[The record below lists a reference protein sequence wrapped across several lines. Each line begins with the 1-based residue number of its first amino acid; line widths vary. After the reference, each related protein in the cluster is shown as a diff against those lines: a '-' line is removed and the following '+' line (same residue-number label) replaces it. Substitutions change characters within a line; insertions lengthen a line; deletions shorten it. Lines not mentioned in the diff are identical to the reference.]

1 MADSSFRSVT
11 LGELIDSGVIQVAT
25 GFPFGGHNV
34 DGEGVPHI
42 RPFNVGTDGEIHLD
56 QIKSIPAAAATG
68 KPTLQRD
75 DIVFNNTNT
84 KELVGKCAL
93 WSSDDQHVFSNHMT
107 RIRVIDKACDPAYL
121 SFAILQHWMAGKSEM
136 LARSH
141 VAQASIIGSR
151 FREIEIPWPELT
163 VQRSI
168 GSLIRWLRIASR
180 SETNQLVHARTMKD
194 VVMTQLFTLGLVG
207 EPQRESEIGSIP
219 ASWNVDRLGLHH
231 SVVSGGTP
239 SRSNPAFWSE
249 GTVPWVKTT
258 EVDYCVIKETEE
270 HITELGLEQSAAKL
284 LRAGTLLMAM
294 YGQGVTRGRVAIL
307 GIDAACNQACAA
319 ITPKDEV
326 ILPRYLYHFL
336 SWRYAAIRSLAHG
349 GQQQNLNLE
358 IVRELPVAYPQNQE
372 EQVEI
377 IAILDALDRKIELH
391 DEKRS
396 VFEALFRSMLNKL
409 MIGDVSTS
417 DLDFSVLSSD
427 SMQRAE
433 ATA

>member
-1 MADSSFRSVT
+1 MADSSFKTVT
-11 LGELIDSGVIQVAT
+11 LGDLIDSGVIQVTT

-84 KELVGKCAL
+84 KELVGKCAP
-93 WSSDDQHVFSNHMT
+93 WSSDNQPVFSNHMT
-107 RIRVIDKACDPAYL
+107 RIRVMDNTCDPAYL

-151 FREIEIPWPELT
+151 FREIEVPWPEPAE
-163 VQRSI
+163 QRSI
-168 GSLIRWLRIASR
+168 GSLIRWLRAASR
-180 SETNQLVHARTMKD
+180 SETDQLAHARTMKAT
-194 VVMTQLFTLGLVG
+194 VMSQLFTLGLAG
-207 EPQRESEIGSIP
+207 EPQRDSEIGLVP
-219 ASWNVDRLGLHH
+219 ASWNFSRLGIHH

-239 SRSNPAFWSE
+239 SRSNPAFWSA
-249 GTVPWVKTT
+249 GTIPWVKTT

-270 HITELGLEQSAAKL
+270 HITQLGLEKSAAKL

-294 YGQGVTRGRVAIL
+294 YGQGVTRGRVAVL

-319 ITPKDEV
+319 ITPKDDE
-326 ILPRYLYHFL
+326 ILPRFLYHFL
-336 SWRYAAIRSLAHG
+336 SWRYEAIRSLAHG

-358 IVRELPVAYPQNQE
+358 IVRELPVAYPQTQQ

-377 IAILDALDRKIELH
+377 IAILDELDSKIQLH
-391 DEKRS
+391 EQKRG
-396 VFEALFRSMLNKL
+396 VFEALFRLMLNKL
-409 MIGDVSTS
+409 VSGDVSTA
-417 DLDFSVLSSD
+417 DLDMSVLFSVST
-427 SMQRAE
+427 QNEEVE
-433 ATA
+433 A

>member
-1 MADSSFRSVT
+1 MADSSFKTVT
-11 LGELIDSGVIQVAT
+11 LGDLIDSDVIQVTT

-56 QIKSIPAAAATG
+56 QIKSIPAVAAAG
-68 KPTLQRD
+68 KPTLQRN

-84 KELVGKCAL
+84 KELVGKCAP

-107 RIRVIDKACDPAYL
+107 RIRVVDNACDPAYL

-151 FREIEIPWPELT
+151 FREIEIPWPEPT

-180 SETNQLVHARTMKD
+180 SETNQLVHARTMKE
-194 VVMTQLFTLGLVG
+194 VVMTQLFTLGLAG

-270 HITELGLEQSAAKL
+270 HITEIGLEKSAAKL

-294 YGQGVTRGRVAIL
+294 YGQGVTRGRVALL

-319 ITPKDEV
+319 ITPKDGV

-336 SWRYAAIRSLAHG
+336 SWRYKAIRSLAHG

-358 IVRELPVAYPQNQE
+358 IVRELPVAYPHTQE

-396 VFEALFRSMLNKL
+396 VFEALFRLMLNKL
-409 MIGDVSTS
+409 MTGDVSTS
-417 DLDFSVLSSD
+417 DLDFSALSSA